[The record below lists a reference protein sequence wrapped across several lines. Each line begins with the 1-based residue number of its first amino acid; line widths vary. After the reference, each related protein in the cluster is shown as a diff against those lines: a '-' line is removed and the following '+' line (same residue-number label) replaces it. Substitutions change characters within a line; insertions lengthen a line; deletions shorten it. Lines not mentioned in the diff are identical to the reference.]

1 MVTVLK
7 LGGSVITDKTRR
19 ETLDGP
25 ALDRT
30 ADAIAAACSAGT
42 PDGQT
47 AAIGDVDDLVLVHGG
62 GSFGH
67 PHAEDHGV
75 DTTTG
80 TGDAGAVLEIH
91 SAMKTLNQFVLAR
104 LHERDVPALPVHPLS
119 AGSRDDTGRLTQPT
133 EQVATMLAEGF
144 TPVLHGDVVAH
155 EGKGA
160 TVLSGD
166 TLVTELAEGLAAD
179 RVGLCSTVPGVFDA
193 NDEVI
198 DRISSFEAAK
208 SVLGESEATDVSG
221 GMAEKVRTLLALSA
235 PAHVFGEGDLEAFLS
250 GGRPGTRIDGENP
263 D

>member
-7 LGGSVITDKTRR
+7 LGGSLITDKTRR

-25 ALDRT
+25 ALGQA
-30 ADAIAAACSAGT
+30 ADEIAAASPGGT
-42 PDGQT
+42 PEGQSKAT
-47 AAIGDVDDLVLVHGG
+47 GTVEELVLVHGG

-91 SAMKTLNQFVLAR
+91 SAMKTLNQFVLSR
-104 LHERDVPALPVHPLS
+104 LHQRDIPALPVHPLS
-119 AGSRDDTGRLTQPT
+119 AASRDDTGRLSQPR

-179 RVGLCSTVPGVFDA
+179 RVGLCSTVPGVLDA

-198 DRISSFEAAK
+198 DRISSFEAAR
-208 SVLGESEATDVSG
+208 SVLGESKATDVSG
-221 GMAEKVRTLLALSA
+221 GMTQKVRTLLDLSA
-235 PAHVFGEGDLEAFLS
+235 PAHVFGESDLGVFLS
-250 GGRPGTRIDGENP
+250 GGQPGTRIDGDTPN
-263 D
+263 